1 MQVFRKF
8 GADISLCRGW
18 FTTEPVQPTIGL
30 RAIVPLVIVRKDIV
44 LRDIFAGAA
53 IFRGRTPR
61 FGCILHRHN
70 QTLFCVEIRVS

>member
-30 RAIVPLVIVRKDIV
+30 RAIVPMVIVRKDVV
-44 LRDIFAGAA
+44 LENIFTGAA
-53 IFRGRTPR
+53 IFRMRTR
-61 FGCILHRHN
+61 RIGCILHRHN
-70 QTLFCVEIRVS
+70 RTLVCVETRVS